1 MSSTPPELELD
12 RPSVGESVQEKLN
25 EYSVLVAPLERIIRD
40 LQLHR
45 EMLRARTEDELN
57 DLSPVLAAL
66 SDALGISTLDLLM
79 APDRE
84 AFLRDAV
91 ARAQM
96 PVEDIRRRVLDAG
109 ADMGEEQLKA
119 LGLPETN

>member
-66 SDALGISTLDLLM
+66 SDALDISTLDLLM

>member
-1 MSSTPPELELD
+1 MSSTPPELNLD

-25 EYSVLVAPLERIIRD
+25 EYSVLVAPLERVIRD

-66 SDALGISTLDLLM
+66 SDALNISTLDLLM

-96 PVEDIRRRVLDAG
+96 PVEDLRRRVLDAG
-109 ADMGEEQLKA
+109 AESSEEQLKA
-119 LGLPETN
+119 LGLPETA

>member
-1 MSSTPPELELD
+1 MSSTPPEMDLD
-12 RPSVGESVQEKLN
+12 RPSVGETVQEKIN
-25 EYSVLVAPLERIIRD
+25 EYSVLVAPLERVIRD

-66 SDALGISTLDLLM
+66 SDALNISTLDLLM

-91 ARAQM
+91 AKVQM
-96 PVEDIRRRVLDAG
+96 PVEEIRRRVLEAG
-109 ADMGEEQLKA
+109 AGAGEDQLKA
-119 LGLPETN
+119 LGLPETA